1 MKITMLETR
10 QSAGLLVAAVAI
22 LTPSVLFADPD
33 GRIGAAATAL
43 RPPRTTAISPRSLP
57 LDHVKIRNR
66 ARVLGQ
72 LATAPDG
79 TRYFAVS
86 DVETLIGART
96 QDEILRLL
104 QPPAVTDGSVRRIEM
119 LIDLTHTR
127 PLRLI

>member
-1 MKITMLETR
+1 
-10 QSAGLLVAAVAI
+10 
-22 LTPSVLFADPD
+22 
-33 GRIGAAATAL
+33 
-43 RPPRTTAISPRSLP
+43 

-104 QPPAVTDGSVRRIEM
+104 QPPAVTDGSVRRVEM

-127 PLRLI
+127 PLRLIGQPGESIGVATLVVDHPDARNIDVNSIIVSNGLTVIAR